1 MRRVGEEEELFLTSF
16 IKSDIVFV
24 SCVLFCFVFII
35 QEKMMRHHDV
45 IFSRHSRCDQI
56 KSIDEMTKKM
66 KKKGRTSHQKLE
78 KKDGRDERNG
88 GMERKEAGRGDE
100 EEQR

>member
-1 MRRVGEEEELFLTSF
+1 MRRVGEEEESFLTSF

-45 IFSRHSRCDQI
+45 TFSRHSRCDQI

-78 KKDGRDERNG
+78 KKDGRDER
-88 GMERKEAGRGDE
+88 KEAGRGDE